1 MTAQIGSLVHLPCE
15 ASGNP
20 EPSIEW
26 KVHGTP
32 LRNVSV
38 IPDNLTEEQIM
49 KHSGGNLLMTESGHL
64 YIRNISK
71 TTGFSTE
78 YTCIARNAVGGRRE
92 YARVLVLDPPQ
103 ITTKPQDKKFS
114 LDADVI
120 SVVCRARGNP
130 RPTISWR
137 IETFEGITIDEP
149 ENHPSGRYEIDSY
162 GTLKIRPPFS
172 QDSWKYTCFAT
183 NPAGVAKASIILQVG
198 GTL

>member
-1 MTAQIGSLVHLPCE
+1 M
-15 ASGNP
+15 N
-20 EPSIEW
+20 
-26 KVHGTP
+26 
-32 LRNVSV
+32 
-38 IPDNLTEEQIM
+38 
-49 KHSGGNLLMTESGHL
+49 HSGGNFLMTESGHL

-162 GTLKIRPPFS
+162 GTLKIRPPFT
-172 QDSWKYTCFAT
+172 QDSWKYTCFASSCKSAA
-183 NPAGVAKASIILQVG
+183 PCESAVHLF
-198 GTL
+198 